1 MSPFQVVRR
10 GMLALMGP
18 GLAALLVLATGSRLG
33 AAEITKTEG
42 VFFEPDLIKITGWID
57 FEDFPA
63 FARIASTTS
72 NAIVVLDSPGGKV
85 GPTFD
90 IGMLARARGFSTYV
104 ESDATC
110 HSGCANIWLSGY
122 RKFVER
128 GGKLGFHP
136 SSLVKDGKR
145 VPGSNLTSAL
155 IGWYY
160 AQLGM
165 PRELVIQIFELDPL
179 TITEYDPE
187 IIRDLG
193 IDMTI
198 RDSGTLQAARTE
210 LGQALSSGT
219 RMSVLTQILLRESTL
234 RPDATV
240 EMKSIK
246 DVAIM
251 KASSGVRTLALE
263 PLDNGTAVSQFL
275 SQEASTLLFIY
286 NPLIMPVNTVSI
298 ETSDNVECLPKDKSG
313 DVVILKMSESV
324 PPRSTAAIVLDQSK
338 RDLLFDGFGEYAAS
352 CLKLSAL
359 VP

>member
-1 MSPFQVVRR
+1 
-10 GMLALMGP
+10 MLTSLIRHCLGCGCVF
-18 GLAALLVLATGSRLG
+18 GLVTGILFASSEPIS

-42 VFFEPDLIKITGWID
+42 VFFEPDLIKITGLIE

-72 NAIVVLDSPGGKV
+72 NTVVVLDSPGGKV

-90 IGMLARARGFSTYV
+90 IAMLAKARGFSTYV
-104 ESDATC
+104 ESGATC

-136 SSLVKDGKR
+136 SSSVQDGER

-155 IGWYY
+155 MGWYY

-187 IIRDLG
+187 VIRDLG

-198 RDSGTLQAARTE
+198 RDPGSLQAARAE

-219 RMSVLTQILLRESTL
+219 RMNVLTQILLREST
-234 RPDATV
+234 RRSDATV
-240 EMKSIK
+240 EMKSTK
-246 DVAIM
+246 DLAM
-251 KASSGVRTLALE
+251 MMASGGFQKLALD

-275 SQEASTLLFIY
+275 SQDTSTILFIY
-286 NPLIMPVNTVSI
+286 NPLKIPLNMVSI
-298 ETSDNVECLPKDKSG
+298 ETSDNAECPPKDKSA
-313 DVVILKMSESV
+313 DEAILKMSEAV

-338 RDLLFDGFGEYAAS
+338 RDLLFDSFGEYADS